1 MGVKNMSN
9 LEKKYKKLLWEVQN
23 NDFYKQP
30 MIGKVN
36 CYVCNSCKAV
46 TKSVNKDAGVIPFMI
61 VCSCGNFAQST
72 FFKDIAPDKKPKI
85 EFYRPTLEELSKLNE
100 AEVTHVLKGGLIE
113 KEIE

>member
-1 MGVKNMSN
+1 M
-9 LEKKYKKLLWEVQN
+9 LWEVQN

-36 CYVCNSCKAV
+36 CYVCSSCKDI
-46 TKSVNKDAGVIPFMI
+46 TKSVNKDAGVTPFII

-72 FFKDIAPDKKPKI
+72 FFNDIVPDKKPKI
-85 EFYRPTLEELSKLNE
+85 EFYRPTLEELSELNE
-100 AEVTHVLKGGLIE
+100 AEVTHVLMGGLIE